1 VKRARK
7 KTATNH
13 VDLEPLGESL
23 ESLLELEMAA
33 VTLAL
38 EEPAQPAQPAQ
49 ASQVPDEPEAVQE
62 NLPPVEPASA
72 SEVRGE
78 PEATSETA
86 AVASEVRGEPEAAS
100 EAAAEPSSVSE
111 ALTQPAVADGWQDAE
126 PVSPDTP
133 GPDANDEA
141 QSQHDSA
148 SCPEFVDD
156 RPMTP
161 DCEIDDDEEL
171 IMFHSTVVV
180 DLVQPSTGR
189 NCQTIVLAS
198 GASSSAD
205 HVGNTT
211 IVTLCGQTTEP
222 HDVFGNVDAAAMW
235 RGFMDSQ
242 FLAAPQ
248 DGQAVVDVVNH
259 VRIHRVSFDN
269 QLRSKPRPGCC

>member
-1 VKRARK
+1 
-7 KTATNH
+7 
-13 VDLEPLGESL
+13 
-23 ESLLELEMAA
+23 LLELEMAA

-62 NLPPVEPASA
+62 NLPPVGPASA

-78 PEATSETA
+78 PEAASEA
-86 AVASEVRGEPEAAS
+86 AVVASEVRGEPEAAS

-111 ALTQPAVADGWQDAE
+111 ALTQPAVADGKQDAE
-126 PVSPDTP
+126 PVGPDTP

-156 RPMTP
+156 RPMASHTP
-161 DCEIDDDEEL
+161 DREIDDDEEL
-171 IMFHSTVVV
+171 IMFHSAAVV

-211 IVTLCGQTTEP
+211 IVPKNPLCGRTTEP
-222 HDVFGNVDAAAMW
+222 HDVFGNVDSAATW

-248 DGQAVVDVVNH
+248 DGWAVVDVVNH